1 MDQKAVTNV
10 AVILARGGSK
20 GIPQKNLSPFCGKPL
35 ISWTIEQ
42 LLATKTIDSVW
53 ISSDDRAI
61 LNLGAKYGIGEIK
74 RPSKLANDN
83 ASSEAGWMHALDF
96 FDSQRVPVTNLV
108 APQCTSPIRTSTDF
122 EGALT
127 KFSDDGLDSLFS
139 ATLVPD
145 FNLWRST
152 NRGELESF
160 TYDYRNRGRRQEKP
174 DQYLEN
180 GSFWIFRPSI
190 IRAHKNRLGGKMGV
204 WLMDFWKSFQIDE
217 PEDIRFCEVL
227 MENYILNQV

>member
-61 LNLGAKYGIGEIK
+61 LNLGAKYGFGEIK

-190 IRAHKNRLGGKMGV
+190 IRAHKNRLGGKVILYPMEQKDAFEIDSNF
-204 WLMDFWKSFQIDE
+204 DFWLLEKIAERNDE
-217 PEDIRFCEVL
+217 KK
-227 MENYILNQV
+227 